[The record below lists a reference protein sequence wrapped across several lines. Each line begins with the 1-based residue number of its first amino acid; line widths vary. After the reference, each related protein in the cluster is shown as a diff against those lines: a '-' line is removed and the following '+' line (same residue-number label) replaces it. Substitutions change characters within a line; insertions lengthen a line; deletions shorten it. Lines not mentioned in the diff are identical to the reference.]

1 MLGLM
6 LEAKFCTR
14 EEYLPGVCE
23 AEGCRVCLDLMVKEG
38 GHA

>member
-1 MLGLM
+1 MLGVI

-23 AEGCRVCLDLMVKEG
+23 AEGCRVCLELLITKG
-38 GHA
+38 GRA